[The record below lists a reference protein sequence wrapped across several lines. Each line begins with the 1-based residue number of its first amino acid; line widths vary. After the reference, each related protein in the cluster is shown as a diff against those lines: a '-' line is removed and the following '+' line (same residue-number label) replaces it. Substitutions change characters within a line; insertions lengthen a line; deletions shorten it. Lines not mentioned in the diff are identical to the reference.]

1 MRKRVN
7 NMNNHNPNTQSIDNN
22 VFDNMSVEECK
33 NSLKE
38 MIDCI
43 ENTKSLKAIFR
54 ITVKHYLHG

>member
-1 MRKRVN
+1 
-7 NMNNHNPNTQSIDNN
+7 MNNHNPNTQSIDNN